1 MEVSM
6 LKEFKQFIL
15 RGNVVDLAVG
25 VIIGSAFT
33 TIVKS
38 LTDNI
43 ISPFLGLFLGKIDFS
58 SWIIT
63 LGSAEFKV
71 GTFINAIINFLII
84 AFVIFIMVKLINKF
98 LKTQPDEAPATPS
111 NEEIYLQEIRDL
123 LKKQTTDES

>member
-1 MEVSM
+1 M

-33 TIVKS
+33 GIVKS
-38 LTDNI
+38 LTNNI

-58 SWIIT
+58 SWVVT

-71 GTFINAIINFLII
+71 GTFLNAVINFLII
-84 AFVIFIMVKLINKF
+84 AFVIFMMVKIINKF
-98 LKTQPDEAPATPS
+98 LRTKKEDDPAAPT
-111 NEEIYLQEIRDL
+111 NEELYLKEIRDL
-123 LKKQTTDES
+123 LEKQNNDHT